1 MFLLNCF
8 YFLFR
13 VALTNQ
19 KKMLNASYQNG
30 TLFQEPSRLDIS
42 EYLDFEKFVK
52 YFIPVIFGL
61 LVLFGIIGN
70 TIVIYLISFK
80 EKLNQPTNILI
91 FFLALADL
99 LFVLSCVPYTA
110 VHYALSQWPFG
121 SIWCKVVNFIT
132 HVCAYASVWTLV
144 LLSLDRYIAVV
155 HPMVSKRIRTRRNT
169 FLIVYAT
176 WAIIIC
182 GNIPVLLQFGV
193 IRYQWEGFN
202 RSACLNLAGLYSKY
216 VLKVFYGCFFIF
228 GYVFPLTLIC
238 MLYGSLVKHLRLRTR
253 MSLQRHRRSMRA
265 KRQVT
270 RMIISF
276 VTAFALCW
284 LPIHAVLI
292 TQNFIDFEATIGS
305 TAVMMFAN
313 CLAYINSCINPILYV
328 FLSKKFQKNF
338 RSCLP
343 KSRSLVCI
351 KMDQPRRD
359 TKETVIISCNKEIN
373 DIKNTDTV

>member
-1 MFLLNCF
+1 
-8 YFLFR
+8 
-13 VALTNQ
+13 
-19 KKMLNASYQNG
+19 MLNASYQNG

-99 LFVLSCVPYTA
+99 LFVLSCVPYMA

-121 SIWCKVVNFIT
+121 NIWCKVVNFIT
-132 HVCAYASVWTLV
+132 YVCAYASVWTLV
-144 LLSLDRYIAVV
+144 LLSLDRYLAVV

-193 IRYQWEGFN
+193 IGYQWEGFN
-202 RSACLNLAGLYSKY
+202 RSACLNLAGLYSKH

-238 MLYGSLVKHLRLRTR
+238 MLYGSLVRHLRLRTR
-253 MSLQRHRRSMRA
+253 ISLRRHQRSMRA

-270 RMIISF
+270 RTIISF

-284 LPIHAVLI
+284 LPIHVVLI
-292 TQNFIDFEATIGS
+292 IQNFIDFEATIEF

-313 CLAYINSCINPILYV
+313 CLAYVNSCINPILYV
-328 FLSKKFQKNF
+328 FLSEKFQKNF

-343 KSRSLVCI
+343 NSRSSVCI

-373 DIKNTDTV
+373 DIKNTDIV